1 MAAFINITTAD
12 GQLVTLNISHIVSI
26 RKLSTVP
33 YAETEV
39 AVSTGVVYMCR
50 NPQTTILA
58 EIKAAQS

>member
-12 GQLVTLNISHIVSI
+12 GQLVTLNISHIVTI
-26 RKLSTVP
+26 RKLSTVR

-39 AVSTGVVYMCR
+39 AVSTGVVYTCR

-58 EIKAAQS
+58 KIKAVQS